1 VGLPLALTRL
11 ALVAI
16 TLTAAQW
23 RVAVP
28 DSGGSLSQ
36 TPHVANPVLT
46 RWYQWDAGWYL
57 RIAGNG
63 PQMGYSRYT
72 ADAHHHFSAFAFF
85 PLYPLLVRAAA
96 VLVPGALDSVPVSK
110 AGGTPPASL
119 VLAGLVVANLAFV
132 LALIAL
138 YLLAES
144 RAGPGAARRT
154 VLLLCLFPTTIF
166 FSAPYSESL
175 FFLWLVLFF
184 LCLDRRRWWLAGL
197 CGLLASATRS
207 NGVFLAIPYLVAAWQ
222 ASHRQD
228 PHPQPLSRARERG
241 ASTTPALQEFETDR
255 PGSAGVPP
263 VERWD
268 GDGRAAQRTPHA
280 PRNVPPLPRAGRA
293 GWAVGSA
300 EPRDQSVWAGGE
312 GRSPLSRAQGEPVGL
327 SALRSRET
335 NPHGPGVRASSPPLP
350 RIGRGDWGVR
360 ELLPVVLIPLGVVG
374 YMAYQ
379 WLAWGDPLRWYE
391 AEKAWSRSL
400 ALPWSG
406 IVNGVT
412 WSLRGWPHHMTQPAW
427 RGLTDALYAVV
438 FLALSAFAWRRI
450 DWPGRA
456 YMVVFWVYTL
466 CEPATSEPTHPDTLI
481 SMARLLLVLL
491 PLWLWLGQSRWR
503 TIALALPS
511 AFVLLFY
518 AARWVNAGWIG

>member
-1 VGLPLALTRL
+1 MDATAFPTRTAAATRIAASPRTATPLWPRLLRDVGLPLVLTRL
-11 ALVAI
+11 ALVAV

-28 DSGGSLSQ
+28 D
-36 TPHVANPVLT
+36 PHDYRSNIPPVANPLLS
-46 RWYQWDAGWYL
+46 RWYHWDAGWYL

-72 ADAHHHFSAFAFF
+72 ETPDHHYSAFAFF

-96 VLVPGALDSVPVSK
+96 VLLPGALASVPSVP
-110 AGGTPPASL
+110 AGQRGGPPPASL
-119 VLAGLVVANLAFV
+119 ALVGLVVSNVAFV

-184 LCLDRRRWWLAGL
+184 LYLDRRRWWLAGF

-222 ASHRQD
+222 ALRIS
-228 PHPQPLSRARERG
+228 
-241 ASTTPALQEFETDR
+241 
-255 PGSAGVPP
+255 
-263 VERWD
+263 
-268 GDGRAAQRTPHA
+268 
-280 PRNVPPLPRAGRA
+280 
-293 GWAVGSA
+293 
-300 EPRDQSVWAGGE
+300 
-312 GRSPLSRAQGEPVGL
+312 SPLSRTPGEG
-327 SALRSRET
+327 S
-335 NPHGPGVRASSPPLP
+335 GVRVMGARVL
-350 RIGRGDWGVR
+350 V
-360 ELLPVVLIPLGVVG
+360 LLPVLLIPLGVVG

-406 IVNGVT
+406 IVNGIT
-412 WSLRGWPHHMTQPAW
+412 WSLRHWPHLTQPAW
-427 RGLTDALYAVV
+427 RGLTDALYALV
-438 FLALSAFAWRRI
+438 FLALSAFAWRRV

-503 TIALALPS
+503 TPAVALPS